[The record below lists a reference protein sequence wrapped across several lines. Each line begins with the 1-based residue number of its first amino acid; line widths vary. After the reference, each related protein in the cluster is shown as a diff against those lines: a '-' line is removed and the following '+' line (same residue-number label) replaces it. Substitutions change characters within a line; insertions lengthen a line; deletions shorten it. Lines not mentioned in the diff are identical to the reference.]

1 MFVFVHIPPIFS
13 VLLTYSLKINSLLFD
28 PPCILFRLQ
37 GRGSKTVRSLSLA
50 QQLATHYRV
59 TFAKSQALIRLST
72 IYFLY
77 VLIITLYKGLANPVW
92 FYVVRYVLCQV
103 CNTLADS

>member
-1 MFVFVHIPPIFS
+1 MFSTLLPHLDNTDYVHPVII
-13 VLLTYSLKINSLLFD
+13 
-28 PPCILFRLQ
+28 CHILFRRQ
-37 GRGSKTVRSLSLA
+37 GQSSENMRSLSLA

-59 TFAKSQALIRLST
+59 TFAKSPALIRLST

-103 CNTLADS
+103 CNRLADS